1 MVVYKV
7 NPSFS
12 LTLGYP
18 EDMEGSHSLVLFI
31 PMILIKQIKKV
42 QSTTGKTIS
51 FENRYRKVNGEYVSL
66 SWNVAPDPVT
76 GKLYCTRDVTLIN
89 KQKNSCLL
97 QLTLKL
103 SLNATDFQ

>member
-1 MVVYKV
+1 MRIQKPFELTRDLVAIANIDGNFYKV

-18 EDMEGSHSLVLFI
+18 PEDMEGSHSLGFI
-31 PMILIKQIKKV
+31 HPDDIDKTNKEGK
-42 QSTTGKTIS
+42 SRYRSKTIS

-76 GKLYCTRDVTLIN
+76 GKLYCIARDVT
-89 KQKNSCLL
+89 
-97 QLTLKL
+97 
-103 SLNATDFQ
+103 